1 MAAFHEPEECLRGH
15 AAHFG
20 QRLADGCQGRCDKG
34 GRKAVIGT
42 DHAHVHRHGLPS
54 FAQRG
59 VTAEGVNVVTGEDR
73 RWWVRE
79 VEQGE
84 RLVVAVPRGR
94 GAFSDPG
101 LVNRGPCRLHG
112 GPVAADTLGHAPVC

>member
-84 RLVVAVPRGR
+84 RLVVAVPGEEVPSRIQASST
-94 GAFSDPG
+94 GA
-101 LVNRGPCRLHG
+101 
-112 GPVAADTLGHAPVC
+112 APSPWRTGSR